1 MKSFILLGGALVL
14 GGAACATRTPESPSN
29 GVVAATAS
37 GVEAPAPELD
47 EPNGGTPDADA
58 APRGVAAAGG
68 GASNN
73 GVGAARRQIAAPSD
87 GRASA
92 VNGERDAPQSRT
104 DKPSGRIENGAR
116 PTTTTASP
124 GGPVPNVKLV
134 NIGLH
139 IGGGPNDARTKAPF
153 LRALGGAFDD
163 FKRCYGLLG
172 DASAHGTFGID
183 LLVPAAGGIA
193 ATSNPRTA
201 FSSAAFRACMVE
213 GFERV
218 HFDPPQHGATKLSY
232 ALRIGNP

>member
-1 MKSFILLGGALVL
+1 
-14 GGAACATRTPESPSN
+14 
-29 GVVAATAS
+29 VASTAS
-37 GVEAPAPELD
+37 AVEATAPELD
-47 EPNGGTPDADA
+47 EPNGGTPDA
-58 APRGVAAAGG
+58 
-68 GASNN
+68 
-73 GVGAARRQIAAPSD
+73 GAARRQIAAPSD